1 MILRKFFIIIFI
13 FIISKDAF
21 SFENK
26 ILLKINN
33 EIITSADVL
42 KEIKYLSIVIKEFDK
57 IEKEK
62 IYQISVN
69 SLIRQKIKEIEL
81 SKNFKNLTVKED
93 FLAPQIDNFISK
105 NNFRSKN
112 EFINHLKNKEIDIDF
127 IKKKLSQEML
137 WNKLIYDKF
146 YNNVKID
153 KNEILKNIKENK
165 NQYEYLLS
173 EILFNVE
180 NKDGLNKKFIDIKN
194 TIKNEGFEKAA
205 LIHSTSETSENGGLL
220 GWVKESSI
228 SKKIKIELKK
238 IDQENYTNPIQVPG
252 GFIILFINEI
262 RISEKNID
270 FEKELNSIIREK
282 TNNQLNQFSNIYF
295 NKIKKNMEINEI

>member
-1 MILRKFFIIIFI
+1 MLLRKFFLIIFI
-13 FIISKDAF
+13 FIITKDAF

-153 KNEILKNIKENK
+153 KNEILKSIKENK

-205 LIHSTSETSENGGLL
+205 LIHSTSDTSENGGLL

>member
-13 FIISKDAF
+13 FIITKDAF

-153 KNEILKNIKENK
+153 KNEILKSIKENK

>member
-1 MILRKFFIIIFI
+1 MILRKFFLIIFI
-13 FIISKDAF
+13 FIATKDAF

-33 EIITSADVL
+33 EIITSVDVL
-42 KEIKYLSIVIKEFDK
+42 KEIKYLSIIIKEFDK

-62 IYQISVN
+62 IYEISVN

-81 SKNFKNLTVKED
+81 SKNFKNLTVKEE
-93 FLAPQIDNFISK
+93 FLTPQIENFISK
-105 NNFRSKN
+105 NNFQSKN
-112 EFINHLKNKEIDIDF
+112 EFTKHLKNKEIDIDF

-146 YNNVKID
+146 YNNVKIN

-173 EILFNVE
+173 EILFNIE
-180 NKDGLNKKFIDIKN
+180 NKDKLNKKFIDIKN

-205 LIHSTSETSENGGLL
+205 IIYSVSETSENGGLI

-238 IDQENYTNPIQVPG
+238 IDKENFTNPIQVPG

-262 RISEKNID
+262 RVSEKNID

>member
-1 MILRKFFIIIFI
+1 MLLRKFFLIIFI
-13 FIISKDAF
+13 FIITKDAF

-153 KNEILKNIKENK
+153 KNEILKRIKENK

-220 GWVKESSI
+220 GWVKNHLF
-228 SKKIKIELKK
+228 LKK
-238 IDQENYTNPIQVPG
+238 
-252 GFIILFINEI
+252 L
-262 RISEKNID
+262 K
-270 FEKELNSIIREK
+270 
-282 TNNQLNQFSNIYF
+282 
-295 NKIKKNMEINEI
+295 